1 MGDTKSDTKSDIT
14 VELTDEFYVI
24 DMTKDF
30 KRMYELYDEAYFS
43 LLGLRYDHRFSP
55 ARMTGGASQY
65 LDKSMEFNPI
75 AYWLD
80 AVIMNPFSQAITDM
94 FVKDDANRQK
104 PDTNTL
110 AETSPTKDN
119 AEADEQER
127 EKSMTDKG
135 AEFFNKSWITG
146 SVKKND
152 QNMKTKKGKSW
163 FSFDTKKDE
172 DEDEDED
179 GDKDKSWLPFPKNP
193 DNKDKDKDKSWLP
206 DNLLFQEKEEDRL
219 LNQSIDSAFKP
230 PDESTVMP
238 GIGHIKPVE
247 LPESPIEEEEEE
259 VPKLVE
265 EKIEEKVEVKA
276 FHIRNTNTNTDMFDH
291 NTNSDSDSE
300 PMILDGLSLDKI
312 IEERAKNITIETFM
326 TGLTYHE
333 AETILRDIQIQVDH
347 FASLD
352 KPVDIKLSN
361 VFFVNGRFLV
371 LSVKHADNPKMMY
384 TVLRQV
390 LVNANEPSFDA
401 EWRKIENTEL
411 WKKYNK
417 LYENP

>member
-1 MGDTKSDTKSDIT
+1 MGDTKGDIT
-14 VELTDEFYVI
+14 VKLTDEFYVI

-30 KRMYELYDEAYFS
+30 KRIYELYDEAYFL

-119 AEADEQER
+119 ADADEQER

-146 SVKKND
+146 SVKNV
-152 QNMKTKKGKSW
+152 KTKKGKSW
-163 FSFDTKKDE
+163 FSSDPEKDE
-172 DEDEDED
+172 DEDKDKNKD
-179 GDKDKSWLPFPKNP
+179 KDKDKDKSWFTFPKNP
-193 DNKDKDKDKSWLP
+193 DDKDNDKSWLP

-219 LNQSIDSAFKP
+219 LNQSIDSSFKP
-230 PDESTVMP
+230 PDESPAMP

-247 LPESPIEEEEEE
+247 LPESPTEEEEEE
-259 VPKLVE
+259 EEEEMPKPVE
-265 EKIEEKVEVKA
+265 EEKVEVKA
-276 FHIRNTNTNTDMFDH
+276 FHIRNTNTNTDMFEH
-291 NTNSDSDSE
+291 ITTSESE
-300 PMILDGLSLDKI
+300 PVILDGLSLDKI
-312 IEERAKNITIETFM
+312 IEDRAKNITIETFM

-371 LSVKHADNPKMMY
+371 LSVKPAENPKMMY
-384 TVLRQV
+384 NVLRQV

>member
-1 MGDTKSDTKSDIT
+1 MDTKSDIT
-14 VELTDEFYVI
+14 VELTDDFYII

-55 ARMTGGASQY
+55 ARMTGGSSQY
-65 LDKSMEFNPI
+65 LDKSLELNPI

-110 AETSPTKDN
+110 AETPKDN

-146 SVKKND
+146 SVKTDDEKA
-152 QNMKTKKGKSW
+152 KKKRGKSW
-163 FSFDTKKDE
+163 FSSDHKKDE
-172 DEDEDED
+172 DKNK
-179 GDKDKSWLPFPKNP
+179 DKDKDKDKNKSWFPFPKNP
-193 DNKDKDKDKSWLP
+193 DDKDKDKSWLP

-259 VPKLVE
+259 MPKLVE

-276 FHIRNTNTNTDMFDH
+276 FHIRNTNTNTDIFDH
-291 NTNSDSDSE
+291 NTNSDAE
-300 PMILDGLSLDKI
+300 PVILDGLSLDKI

-371 LSVKHADNPKMMY
+371 LSVKPADNPKMMY
-384 TVLRQV
+384 NVLRQV
-390 LVNANEPSFDA
+390 LVNTNEPSFNA
-401 EWRKIENTEL
+401 EWQKIENTEL

>member
-1 MGDTKSDTKSDIT
+1 MDTKSGIT
-14 VELTDEFYVI
+14 VELTDDFYII

-65 LDKSMEFNPI
+65 LDKSMELNPI

-110 AETSPTKDN
+110 AETPKDN
-119 AEADEQER
+119 AEVDEQER

-146 SVKKND
+146 SVKTDDEKA
-152 QNMKTKKGKSW
+152 KKKRGKSW
-163 FSFDTKKDE
+163 FSSDPKKDE
-172 DEDEDED
+172 DKD
-179 GDKDKSWLPFPKNP
+179 GDKDKSWFPFPKNP
-193 DNKDKDKDKSWLP
+193 DDKDKDKDKDKSWLP

-276 FHIRNTNTNTDMFDH
+276 FHIRNTNTNTDIFDH
-291 NTNSDSDSE
+291 NTNSDAE
-300 PMILDGLSLDKI
+300 PVILDGLSLDKI

-371 LSVKHADNPKMMY
+371 LSVKPADNPKMMY
-384 TVLRQV
+384 NVLRQV
-390 LVNANEPSFDA
+390 LVNTNEPSFNA
-401 EWRKIENTEL
+401 EWQKIENTEL

>member
-1 MGDTKSDTKSDIT
+1 
-14 VELTDEFYVI
+14 
-24 DMTKDF
+24 
-30 KRMYELYDEAYFS
+30 
-43 LLGLRYDHRFSP
+43 
-55 ARMTGGASQY
+55 
-65 LDKSMEFNPI
+65 
-75 AYWLD
+75 
-80 AVIMNPFSQAITDM
+80 M

-110 AETSPTKDN
+110 AETPKDN

-146 SVKKND
+146 SVKTDDEKA
-152 QNMKTKKGKSW
+152 KKKRGKSW
-163 FSFDTKKDE
+163 FSSDHKKDE
-172 DEDEDED
+172 DKNK
-179 GDKDKSWLPFPKNP
+179 DKDKDKDKNKSWFPFPKNP
-193 DNKDKDKDKSWLP
+193 DDKDKDKSWLP

-259 VPKLVE
+259 MPKLVE

-276 FHIRNTNTNTDMFDH
+276 FHIRNTNTNTDIFDH
-291 NTNSDSDSE
+291 NTNSDAE
-300 PMILDGLSLDKI
+300 PVILDGLSLDKI

-371 LSVKHADNPKMMY
+371 LSVKPADNPKMMY
-384 TVLRQV
+384 NVLRQV
-390 LVNANEPSFDA
+390 LVNTNEPSFNA
-401 EWRKIENTEL
+401 EWQKIENTEL